1 MVDLLVERSKLQK
14 SKPRTIIS
22 PCQSVSHPW
31 FNILP
36 WFLALVFFLVGIP
49 RVTAQ
54 GLDEPVSNALRFA
67 ESQLRRT
74 VTELGDTVRFPRS
87 TLPDGSWSTTEP
99 RQWTSG
105 FFPGCL
111 WYMAEYTRDP
121 FFENSARRWTEG
133 LNQIQYY
140 GGSHDVGFL
149 IFDSYGHGYRL
160 HPSEEY
166 KKVILQT
173 AQTLTT
179 RFNPKTG
186 CIRSWDHGRW
196 GYPVI
201 VDNMMN
207 LELLFWASENG
218 GTKRFREIAISHAEK
233 TMLNHVRPDGST
245 YHVLDYD
252 TTNGTV
258 LARNTHQGYADES
271 VWARGQAWAIYGF
284 TMTYRFTKD
293 ERFLRTAQR
302 VADYYLQHLP
312 ADHVPYWDFKA
323 PGIPNEPRDVSAA
336 AIAASGLFELS
347 QNSGEG
353 ARQAKYREAAEKTL
367 QSLCSPAYLAEGT
380 NSRGILNHAVGHMP
394 AGTEIDVSIIYA
406 DYYFIEAMLRYQ
418 KQRN

>member
-1 MVDLLVERSKLQK
+1 MKKV
-14 SKPRTIIS
+14 
-22 PCQSVSHPW
+22 
-31 FNILP
+31 LP
-36 WFLALVFFLVGIP
+36 LCWFLAWVLLPGGIP
-49 RVTAQ
+49 RVAAQ
-54 GLDEPVSNALRFA
+54 DLDAAVTRALRFA
-67 ESQLRRT
+67 ESQLRQT
-74 VTELGDTVRFPRS
+74 VTDFADSARYPRS
-87 TLPDGSWSTTEP
+87 TLPDGRWTATEP

-111 WYMAEYTRDP
+111 WYMSEHTRDP
-121 FFENSARRWTEG
+121 FFEKAARRWTEG
-133 LNQIQYY
+133 LNQVQFY

-218 GTKRFREIAISHAEK
+218 GTKRMREIAISHAEK
-233 TMLNHVRPDGST
+233 TMQNHVRPDGST

-252 TTNGTV
+252 TTNGSV

-284 TMTYRFTKD
+284 AMTYRFTKD
-293 ERFLRTAQR
+293 GRFLQTAQR

-312 ADHVPYWDFKA
+312 ADYVPYWDFKA
-323 PGIPNEPRDVSAA
+323 PEIPNEPRDVSAA
-336 AIAASGLFELS
+336 AIAASALFELS
-347 QNSGEG
+347 GHVRDVSI
-353 ARQAKYREAAEKTL
+353 RSTYREAAKNIL
-367 QSLCSPAYLAEGT
+367 RSLCSSPYLAGGT
-380 NSRGILNHAVGHMP
+380 KSRGILNHAVGHKP
-394 AGTEIDVSIIYA
+394 AGTEVDVSIIYA

-418 KQRN
+418 KLRN